1 MVDEM
6 INIYHSRRGHYRRCK
21 YFVRDENVSDISIY
35 VHNALPTGI
44 FYATETNP
52 NQSQKQSVNN
62 AIQYD
67 KDTITLYTED
77 DTQGL
82 EAGCIVVYRYSAW
95 IVDGVQRKFHIKE
108 TEFSAKEYCTTVMTL
123 RK

>member
-1 MVDEM
+1 M
-6 INIYHSRRGHYRRCK
+6 IDIYHSRRGHYRRCK
-21 YFVRDENVSDISIY
+21 YFVRDERVTDISLY

-44 FYATETNP
+44 FYATEINP
-52 NQSQKQSVNN
+52 LQNSKENINS

-67 KDTITLYTED
+67 KDSITLYTD
-77 DTQGL
+77 DETDGL
-82 EAGCIVVYRYSAW
+82 ETGCIVVYRYSPW

-108 TEFSAKEYCTTVMTL
+108 TEFSQKEHCTTIITL